1 MIYPAT
7 YDFSLLQN
15 STWKAQFRVT
25 QNRKEVTSVQVSAT
39 VPTFTVACHGLT
51 ANNKVVFTGSSTCG
65 LRENVV
71 YYVIADGLTS
81 DAFRVSSTLGGS
93 SVTIGGTFSTALYVS
108 TPIDITSYVIDAD
121 IKDPDT
127 LVQVATFT
135 TSIVTATDGLAEL
148 SISPATTLGLTPDVY
163 VYDVSLTSSGGER
176 YYWLTGNVT
185 VVRTYSRT

>member
-1 MIYPAT
+1 VIYPAT

-25 QNRKEVTSVQVSAT
+25 QNRREVTSVQVSGT

-51 ANNKVVFTGSSTCG
+51 AGTKTVFTGSSTCG

-81 DAFRVSSTLGGS
+81 DAFKVSSTLSGS
-93 SVTIGGTFSTALYVS
+93 SVTIGGTFSSALYVS

-121 IKDPDT
+121 IKDSDT

-135 TSIVTATDGLAEL
+135 TSIVTATEGLAEL

-163 VYDVSLTSSGGER
+163 AYDVSLTSAGGER

>member
-7 YDFSLLQN
+7 YNFSLLQN

-25 QNRKEVTSVQVSAT
+25 ENKKEVTSVQVSAT

-51 ANNKVVFTGSSTCG
+51 AGTKVVFTGSSTCG
-65 LRENVV
+65 LSENVV

-81 DAFRVSSTLGGS
+81 DAFRVSATSGGS
-93 SVTIGGTFSTALYVS
+93 SVTIGGTFSSALYVS

-121 IKDPDT
+121 IKDSDT
-127 LVQVATFT
+127 LVEVATFT
-135 TSIVTATDGLAEL
+135 TSIVTATEGLAEL

>member
-1 MIYPAT
+1 VIYPAT
-7 YDFSLLQN
+7 YNFSLLQN

-25 QNRKEVTSVQVSAT
+25 QNKKEVTSVQVSAT

-51 ANNKVVFTGSSTCG
+51 AGTKVVFTGSSTCG
-65 LRENVV
+65 LSENVV

-81 DAFRVSSTLGGS
+81 DAFRVSTTSGGS
-93 SVTIGGTFSTALYVS
+93 SVTIGGTFSSALYVS

-121 IKDPDT
+121 IKDSDT

-135 TSIVTATDGLAEL
+135 TSIVTATEGLAEL
-148 SISPATTLGLTPDVY
+148 SIAPATTLGLTPDVY
-163 VYDVSLTSSGGER
+163 AYDVSLTNAGGER

>member
-25 QNRKEVTSVQVSAT
+25 QNKKEVTSVQVSGT
-39 VPTFTVACHGLT
+39 VPTFTVGCHGLT

-65 LRENVV
+65 LRENVF
-71 YYVIADGLTS
+71 YYVIADCLTS
-81 DAFRVSSTLGGS
+81 DAFRVSSTLSGS
-93 SVTIGGTFSTALYVS
+93 SVTIGGTFSSALYVS
-108 TPIDITSYVIDAD
+108 IPIDITSYVIDAD